1 MQEAQKRFEVAQKQY
16 LRDQAAWRA
25 AVVEVEEKAA
35 AENAEA
41 AAKVAAAQ
49 AALAAET
56 QQRCFAWHALLCTGA
71 CLLQQQLA
79 VFSPPKRG
87 QTQSGL
93 YCEQNQLCHDLQY
106 PNALRAIFP
115 R

>member
-1 MQEAQKRFEVAQKQY
+1 MQEAQKRFEIAQKQY

-49 AALAAET
+49 ADLTTAT
-56 QQRCFAWHALLCTGA
+56 QQRCFPWHALLYTAA
-71 CLLQQQLA
+71 CC
-79 VFSPPKRG
+79 V
-87 QTQSGL
+87 T
-93 YCEQNQLCHDLQY
+93 
-106 PNALRAIFP
+106 ALTRRLITSLTSQDSSRTVTTVNTTSFAIIC
-115 R
+115 RY